1 MGLLEMVLGNSSEV
15 SQQEIEKHFNGVLFD
30 GETVEKGY
38 KVIRDIWLFT
48 SHRLIIL
55 DIQGIT
61 GKKKEF
67 HSVPYKSIRQFSVE
81 TAGSFDD
88 DCEMKLYVAGMAMPF
103 SYEFIFANKKRREN
117 PSFFNFLPIL
127 YSKLPIFY

>member
-1 MGLLEMVLGNSSEV
+1 MGLLDMVLGNSSEV

-38 KVIRDIWLFT
+38 KVIRDILLFT

-81 TAGSFDD
+81 TSGSFDD

-103 SYEFIFANKKRREN
+103 SYEFKKGIDVIGIQRNLAEH
-117 PSFFNFLPIL
+117 IC
-127 YSKLPIFY
+127 K

>member
-1 MGLLEMVLGNSSEV
+1 MVLGNSSEV
-15 SQQEIEKHFNGVLFD
+15 SQQEIEKHFEGVLFN

-61 GKKKEF
+61 GKKKDF
-67 HSVPYKSIRQFSVE
+67 TSMPYSKIQVYSVE
-81 TAGSFDD
+81 TSGILDRLVEMGINEGDSVVIYDFEFD
-88 DCEMKLYVAGMAMPF
+88 YVP
-103 SYEFIFANKKRREN
+103 
-117 PSFFNFLPIL
+117 
-127 YSKLPIFY
+127 